1 MNKTIGSTLIVAGT
15 TIGGGMLAMP
25 LTSAGIGFGFTVFLL
40 IALWALLTYSALLFV
55 EVYQTVES
63 DAGIGTLAEKF
74 FGKSGRVFA
83 TSILLIFLY
92 ALVSAY
98 ISGGSTIFA
107 GLLPH
112 LATNTFMLQLSGIL
126 FTVIFG
132 GIIFLGTS
140 TVDRVNRFILSFKF
154 TFFALVLLL
163 LIPNVTW
170 QNFMEVPLN
179 NALLISATPIFFTAF
194 GFHGSIPS
202 LNRYLKG
209 NTVALRFAIIVG
221 TLIPL
226 VAYILW
232 QFATHGVLNQSEF
245 LQILEHDP
253 TLNGLVVAITQS
265 TGSHTIGIVVRIFS
279 ALALITSF
287 LGVALGLFE
296 TLEDLF
302 KRMKISHSRKAVG
315 LATFVPPLAFALFF
329 PQGFILALGYAGQMF
344 ACYAIV
350 LPVAMVWKLRNQYR
364 HLNYRVIGSKPVLI
378 ITLIIGVGIACV
390 PFLIQAGY
398 LPTVIG

>member
-1 MNKTIGSTLIVAGT
+1 MNKMIGSSLIVAGT

-25 LTSAGIGFGFTVFLL
+25 LTSAGIGFGFTIFLL

-98 ISGGSTIFA
+98 ISGGSAIFA

-112 LATNTFMLQLSGIL
+112 LATNTFMLQLSGVL
-126 FTVIFG
+126 FTLIFG

-140 TVDRVNRFILSFKF
+140 TVDRVNRLILSLKF
-154 TFFALVLLL
+154 SFFALVLLL
-163 LIPNVTW
+163 LLPNITW
-170 QNFMEVPLN
+170 QNLMEIPLN
-179 NALLISATPIFFTAF
+179 NALLISASPIFFTAF

-209 NTVALRFAIIVG
+209 NTSALRLAILIG

-226 VAYILW
+226 IAYILW
-232 QFATHGVLNQSEF
+232 QFATHGVLNQSAF
-245 LQILEHDP
+245 LQILDKDP

-265 TGSHTIGIVVRIFS
+265 TGSQTIGIVVRLFS

-350 LPVAMVWKLRNQYR
+350 LPVAMAWKLRNQYPN
-364 HLNYRVIGSKPVLI
+364 LNYQVIGGKPALI
-378 ITLIIGVGIACV
+378 ITLIIGISIACV

-398 LPTVIG
+398 LPSVIG

>member
-1 MNKTIGSTLIVAGT
+1 MNKTIGSTLIIAGT

-74 FGKSGRVFA
+74 FGKSGRIFA
-83 TSILLIFLY
+83 TGILLIFLY

-98 ISGGSTIFA
+98 IAGGSAIFA
-107 GLLPH
+107 GLLPQI
-112 LATNTFMLQLSGIL
+112 ATNTTALQISGVL
-126 FTVIFG
+126 FTLLFG

-140 TVDRVNRFILSFKF
+140 TVDRVNRFILSLKF

-170 QNFMEVPLN
+170 QNFMEVPLD

-209 NTVALRFAIIVG
+209 NTRALRFAIIIG

-226 VAYILW
+226 TAYILW
-232 QFATHGVLNQSEF
+232 QFATHGVLNQATF
-245 LQILEHDP
+245 LQILAKDP
-253 TLNGLVVAITQS
+253 TLNGLVVAITRS
-265 TGSHTIGIVVRIFS
+265 TGSKTIGIIVRLFS

-302 KRMKISHSRKAVG
+302 KRVKIPHSRKMVG
-315 LATFVPPLAFALFF
+315 LATFTPPLIFALFF

-350 LPVAMVWKLRNQYR
+350 LPVAMAWKLRNQ
-364 HLNYRVIGSKPVLI
+364 HDNLNYQVIGGKATLL
-378 ITLIIGVGIACV
+378 ITLIIGVSIACI
-390 PFLIQAGY
+390 PFLTQAGY
-398 LPTVIG
+398 LPVVIG

>member
-40 IALWALLTYSALLFV
+40 ITLWALLTYSALLFV

-74 FGKSGRVFA
+74 FGKTGRIFA

-112 LATNTFMLQLSGIL
+112 QATNTLTLQLSGIL
-126 FTVIFG
+126 FTFIFG
-132 GIIFLGTS
+132 GIIFFGTS
-140 TVDRVNRFILSFKF
+140 TVDRVNRFILLLKF

-163 LIPNVTW
+163 LIPNVAW

-179 NALLISATPIFFTAF
+179 NTLLISAAPIFFTAF

-209 NTVALRFAIIVG
+209 NTKALRFAIIVG

-226 VAYILW
+226 SAYILW
-232 QFATHGVLNQSEF
+232 QFATHGVLNQSAF
-245 LQILEHDP
+245 LQILNKDP

-265 TGSHTIGIVVRIFS
+265 TGSQTIGIVVRLFS

-302 KRMKISHSRKAVG
+302 KRIHISHSRKLIG
-315 LATFVPPLAFALFF
+315 LATFVPPLVFALFF

-350 LPVAMVWKLRNQYR
+350 LPVAMAWKLRNHYPN
-364 HLNYRVIGSKPVLI
+364 LNYQVIGGKPALI
-378 ITLIIGVGIACV
+378 ITLIIGVSIACV

>member
-1 MNKTIGSTLIVAGT
+1 MNKMIGSSLIVAGT

-25 LTSAGIGFGFTVFLL
+25 LTSAGIGFGFTIFLL

-98 ISGGSTIFA
+98 ISGGSAIFA

-112 LATNTFMLQLSGIL
+112 LATNTFMLQLSGVL
-126 FTVIFG
+126 FTLIFG

-140 TVDRVNRFILSFKF
+140 TVDRVNRLILSLKF
-154 TFFALVLLL
+154 SFFALVLLL
-163 LIPNVTW
+163 LLPNITW
-170 QNFMEVPLN
+170 QNLMEIPLN
-179 NALLISATPIFFTAF
+179 NALLISASPIFFTAF

-209 NTVALRFAIIVG
+209 NTSALRLAILIG

-226 VAYILW
+226 IAYILW
-232 QFATHGVLNQSEF
+232 QFATHGVLNQSAF
-245 LQILEHDP
+245 LQILDKDP

-265 TGSHTIGIVVRIFS
+265 TGSQTIGIVVRLFS

-350 LPVAMVWKLRNQYR
+350 LPVAMAWKLRNQYPN
-364 HLNYRVIGSKPVLI
+364 LNYQVIGGKPALI
-378 ITLIIGVGIACV
+378 ITLIIGISIACV

-398 LPTVIG
+398 LPPVIG